1 MPRFRTP
8 GTKVNENCGEKGPF
22 SLLPQNLTAGVR
34 GLGLANA
41 EYAQLKA
48 EVQGPPSAA
57 EVEENGATNDE
68 PHPRSL
74 RGRLRI
80 RKYGQNRT
88 SLLSRG
94 PVPGSRA
101 GLTVRQ
107 PRVGSPAERS
117 DAFCYL
123 RRLGWT
129 AVRHLRLG
137 AMGTRRITAHA
148 WPGLVG
154 VQLVDLLIDFINY
167 IVGVVIDVVI
177 HETL

>member
-80 RKYGQNRT
+80 RKYGPEPNFASVARARPRVSGRSDRPTTAGGFTGGTVRRFLLFAPLGMDRCPPPASGRDGHSENYRARLART
-88 SLLSRG
+88 CWG
-94 PVPGSRA
+94 PVG
-101 GLTVRQ
+101 
-107 PRVGSPAERS
+107 RS
-117 DAFCYL
+117 SD
-123 RRLGWT
+123 
-129 AVRHLRLG
+129 
-137 AMGTRRITAHA
+137 
-148 WPGLVG
+148 
-154 VQLVDLLIDFINY
+154 
-167 IVGVVIDVVI
+167 
-177 HETL
+177 